1 MEGVATQT
9 EFGFSEAALSLPT
22 HCRRQ
27 PVERF
32 AVERIVLA
40 KGSLDTPQREAFV
53 RQVSE
58 AYPRARTEEKLGVPH
73 NRIEIPGKTA
83 LERIARGKRTL
94 VFGSISPKN
103 AVWER
108 ELRNNVFDHEWAL
121 SVYGFCPYNCAYCYL
136 AALPGVWFSP
146 AVRIYVNLAEI
157 IAEVSRRAMAAGRR
171 TTFYQGT
178 LQDGLALD
186 PLTAYSTVLVPFFAE
201 HRHARAF
208 VQTKSA
214 NIERLLHLRHNAH
227 TALSWTLSPRPIAER
242 FETNAPSVDARLAA
256 MERCANAGYPVC
268 ANFIPVI
275 PYGDWEA
282 LYLDL
287 AREVLERVPL
297 NRLTLGGACM
307 KQSAVE
313 LLEARKGKENPIS
326 AHLTRHR
333 SRNGEEEVFYF
344 RGFCDRLYGRIARYA
359 ERSAPCRAMSNH
371 RQGGTLALSF
381 RRNNSFDLF
390 PE

>member
-58 AYPRARTEEKLGVPH
+58 AYPKARTEEKLGVPH

-282 LYLDL
+282 FVSGPG
-287 AREVLERVPL
+287 ARGARARAPQQAYSWRSLHETERSRASRSAQGKGESHFSALERGTAPVMA
-297 NRLTLGGACM
+297 RRRCSTSADSATACM
-307 KQSAVE
+307 GGSRVT
-313 LLEARKGKENPIS
+313 LKGQRRVGPCRI
-326 AHLTRHR
+326 T
-333 SRNGEEEVFYF
+333 
-344 RGFCDRLYGRIARYA
+344 GRA
-359 ERSAPCRAMSNH
+359 ERWH
-371 RQGGTLALSF
+371 
-381 RRNNSFDLF
+381 
-390 PE
+390 